1 VDEAKVNLI
10 KGTRSINI
18 PSHILYADDD
28 IIMVFCKGKISCL
41 NALKNLFTRYALS
54 SG

>member
-18 PSHILYADDD
+18 PSHILYADD
-28 IIMVFCKGKISCL
+28 IMVFCKGKISCL